1 MENPDNLEFKK
12 KFESVANIFD
22 EISNPYTVSRRAKSL
37 QQNVHGLLLEVGSAT
52 GQVTCGIDAE
62 VICTDISVLMCMEAK
77 KNTKNVVCCD
87 AEKLP
92 FKENVF
98 DAIIAAEIIY
108 YLKHPDLFFMECNK
122 TLKKRG
128 KIHIS
133 MVNPEMAIVDKLRA
147 ILRKIGFKR
156 TYFDDG
162 IKHYM
167 KLEHLHS
174 LLKKH
179 NFEIIST
186 NKEIIFPFKNFDK
199 VNCFLERT
207 FFNRFGM
214 FIFVKAQ
221 LK

>member
-1 MENPDNLEFKK
+1 
-12 KFESVANIFD
+12 
-22 EISNPYTVSRRAKSL
+22 
-37 QQNVHGLLLEVGSAT
+37 
-52 GQVTCGIDAE
+52 
-62 VICTDISVLMCMEAK
+62 
-77 KNTKNVVCCD
+77 
-87 AEKLP
+87 
-92 FKENVF
+92 
-98 DAIIAAEIIY
+98 
-108 YLKHPDLFFMECNK
+108 
-122 TLKKRG
+122 
-128 KIHIS
+128 
-133 MVNPEMAIVDKLRA
+133 MVNPEMAIVDKSRS

-186 NKEIIFPFKNFDK
+186 NKEIIFPFQNFDK